1 MKQYISC
8 ILFFLSVITVAQTI
22 EKDCKFESIKNNNG
36 ISILEINTNDS
47 FKLEDGKF
55 FYSLASKDSLK
66 AKGTFKLQSNLLT
79 FNYSSP
85 NDTTRNYNII
95 DLTNSTLILSE
106 NETIY
111 SFSAIKKTKE
121 IAVIE
126 AENKIRPSNGFSMH
140 SLWRGVLGMFVL
152 LIISF
157 LFSANRRAVDW
168 KKVGIGLS
176 IQLIIAI
183 GVLKVNF
190 IQSIFNFIGSIFIE
204 ILEYTKA
211 GSQFLF
217 AGMISDMDKFGYIF
231 AFQVLPTIIFFSALT
246 SLLFYL
252 GVIQWLVKILAKVL
266 SKFLGISGMESLSVA
281 GNIFLG
287 QTEAPLLIKAYLEK
301 MNKSEMLLVMVGG
314 MATVAGAVLA
324 AYIGFLG
331 GGDKALELV
340 FAKHLLAASVMAAPG
355 AIVISKILYP
365 QTQKVNTDVTVSQD
379 KIGSNI
385 LDAIANGTTE
395 GLKLAVNVGAMLLVF
410 VAVIAM
416 LNGVLGFFGGF
427 DGMEYLGWEITSL
440 NEIIANNTLY
450 EGLSIEFIL
459 GYAFAPLMWLVG
471 VASEDMTLMGQLLGI
486 KLAASEFIGY
496 IQLAELKNVANTIHL
511 THNKS
516 VIMATYMLCGFA
528 NFASIGIQIGGIGSL
543 APGQRKV
550 LSEFGMKALIGGTI
564 ASLMSATI
572 AGMIIG

>member
-1 MKQYISC
+1 MKK
-8 ILFFLSVITVAQTI
+8 ILITL
-22 EKDCKFESIKNNNG
+22 CCLFS
-36 ISILEINTNDS
+36 ISI
-47 FKLEDGKF
+47 
-55 FYSLASKDSLK
+55 
-66 AKGTFKLQSNLLT
+66 
-79 FNYSSP
+79 
-85 NDTTRNYNII
+85 
-95 DLTNSTLILSE
+95 
-106 NETIY
+106 
-111 SFSAIKKTKE
+111 FSQNAE
-121 IAVIE
+121 IAPVLNEIV
-126 AENKIRPSNGFSMH
+126 PSQGFSLS
-140 SLWRGVLGMFVL
+140 SLWRGVLGMVA
-152 LIISF
+152 LILIAF
-157 LFSANRRAVDW
+157 LCSANKKAIDW
-168 KKVGIGLS
+168 KKVGIGLFL
-176 IQLIIAI
+176 QLLIAV
-183 GVLKVNF
+183 GVLKIEF
-190 IQSIFNFIGSIFIE
+190 IQSIFEFIGGVFIE
-204 ILEYTKA
+204 ILAYTKA
-211 GSQFLF
+211 GSEFLF
-217 AGMISDMDKFGYIF
+217 AGMVGDMNKFGYIF

-246 SLLFYL
+246 SLFFYL
-252 GVIQWLVKILAKVL
+252 GIIQKVVKILAIVL

-301 MNKSEMLLVMVGG
+301 MNKSEMLLVMIGG

-365 QTQKVNTDVTVSQD
+365 QTEKVNTDVTVSQE

-395 GLKLAVNVGAMLLVF
+395 GLRLAVNVGAMLLVF

-416 LNGVLGFFGGF
+416 LNGLLGWVGEITTLNTIIAGNSAYETLSLEFVLG
-427 DGMEYLGWEITSL
+427 
-440 NEIIANNTLY
+440 
-450 EGLSIEFIL
+450 SI
-459 GYAFAPLMWLVG
+459 FAPLMWLIG
-471 VASEDMTLMGQLLGI
+471 VPVQDISMMGQLLGI
-486 KLAASEFIGY
+486 KLAASEFVGY
-496 IQLAELKNVANTIHL
+496 IQLAELKNVANATHL
-511 THNKS
+511 TFNKS
-516 VIMATYMLCGFA
+516 IIMATYMLCGFA

>member
-1 MKQYISC
+1 MKKRLV
-8 ILFFLSVITVAQTI
+8 ILCCLFS
-22 EKDCKFESIKNNNG
+22 
-36 ISILEINTNDS
+36 ISIFSQQAEVVPVLGEI
-47 FKLEDGKF
+47 L
-55 FYSLASKDSLK
+55 
-66 AKGTFKLQSNLLT
+66 
-79 FNYSSP
+79 
-85 NDTTRNYNII
+85 
-95 DLTNSTLILSE
+95 
-106 NETIY
+106 
-111 SFSAIKKTKE
+111 
-121 IAVIE
+121 
-126 AENKIRPSNGFSMH
+126 PSQGFSFG
-140 SLWRGVLGMFVL
+140 SLWRGVLGMVA
-152 LIISF
+152 LILIAF
-157 LFSANRRAVDW
+157 LCSTNKKAIDW
-168 KKVGIGLS
+168 KKVGIGLLL
-176 IQLIIAI
+176 QLLIAV
-183 GVLKVNF
+183 GVLKIEL
-190 IQSIFNFIGSIFIE
+190 IQSVFEFIGGVFIE
-204 ILEYTKA
+204 ILDYTKA
-211 GSQFLF
+211 GSEFLF
-217 AGMISDMDKFGYIF
+217 AGIVSDMNKFGYIF

-246 SLLFYL
+246 SLFFYM
-252 GVIQWLVKILAKVL
+252 GIIQKVVKVLAIVL

-301 MNKSEMLLVMVGG
+301 MNKSEMLLVMIGG

-365 QTQKVNTDVTVSQD
+365 QTEKVNTDVTVSQE
-379 KIGSNI
+379 KIGANI

-395 GLKLAVNVGAMLLVF
+395 GLRLAVNVGAMLLVF

-416 LNGVLGFFGGF
+416 LNGL
-427 DGMEYLGWEITSL
+427 LGWVGDVTTLNTMIAENSAYKALSL
-440 NEIIANNTLY
+440 
-450 EGLSIEFIL
+450 EFLL
-459 GYAFAPLMWLVG
+459 GSLFAPLMWLIG
-471 VASEDMTLMGQLLGI
+471 VPTQDISMMGQLLGI
-486 KLAASEFIGY
+486 KLAASEFVGY
-496 IQLAELKNVANTIHL
+496 IQLAELKNVANATHL
-511 THNKS
+511 TFNKS